1 MASPKEYVLNR
12 KLISKLEGNPRR
24 IVEILIKDREVRY
37 LQDYAN
43 TVSIKRLHYNDHGPV
58 HMRTVALNACTMTA
72 LLREAGIPSSL
83 EAEDCG
89 SWEDSLAAIIL
100 AAFLHDCGM
109 SVGRDDHEVSSVV
122 LTLPLVSGILN
133 TVYPDNLEK
142 QVIIRSLYTECVL
155 GHMASRKIHSLEA
168 GIILIADGCDMEKGR
183 ARIPMLMDTE
193 SRPGDIHKY
202 SASAIETVTISRGI
216 KKPILISVD
225 MSESVGFYQI
235 EEVLLRKVD
244 MSPAKGYVELVAKVT
259 GGQEKRYL

>member
-12 KLISKLEGNPRR
+12 KLISKLEGNPGR

-58 HMRTVALNACTMTA
+58 HMRTVALNAWTMTA

-83 EAEDCG
+83 EEEDCG

-109 SVGRDDHEVSSVV
+109 SVGREDHEVSSVV
-122 LTLPLVSGILN
+122 LTLPLVSRILN
-133 TVYPDNLEK
+133 TVYPDDLER

-193 SRPGDIHKY
+193 SKPGDIHKY
-202 SASAIETVTISRGI
+202 SASAIETVTISRGL
-216 KKPILISVD
+216 KKPIRISVD
-225 MSESVGFYQI
+225 MSESAGFYQI

-244 MSPAKGYVELVAKVT
+244 MSPAKGYVELAAKVT